1 MKKLILIGTLCLSSL
16 AMAEVRVQNTN
27 KMPGVNTPVAKV
39 IESIPV
45 YQDEKVSN
53 KDCTQNNNEG
63 IGALLGAVIGGAIG
77 AQHNAVYAIT
87 GTIIGAGIGS
97 DIASPSKGARQ
108 ACASQNRSYSK
119 IIGYDV
125 KYVYDNLIY
134 IQRLDYDP
142 GVGSFLKTSIAVTR

>member
-1 MKKLILIGTLCLSSL
+1 MKKLMLIGTLCLSSL
-16 AMAEVRVQNTN
+16 AMAELRVQNTD

-45 YQDEKVSN
+45 YQDERVSREC
-53 KDCTQNNNEG
+53 KKNNNEG

-77 AQHNAVYAIT
+77 AQHNAVYAVT
-87 GTIIGAGIGS
+87 GTIIGAGVGS
-97 DIASPSKGARQ
+97 SIASSSKGAM
-108 ACASQNRSYSK
+108 QNCTSENRTYSK

-125 KYVYDNLIY
+125 KYVYDNLVY